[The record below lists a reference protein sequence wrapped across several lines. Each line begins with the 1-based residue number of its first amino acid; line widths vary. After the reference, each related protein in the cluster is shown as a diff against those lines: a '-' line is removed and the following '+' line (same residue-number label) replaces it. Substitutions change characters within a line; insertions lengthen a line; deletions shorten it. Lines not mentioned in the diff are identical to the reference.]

1 MIRTGSY
8 AETEKHNEIK
18 HKNNEITLKAR
29 YYNKNTWKIRPLYGK
44 KTFKNGRIKF
54 FFKSF
59 KFFFL
64 LKTFDDFKNKQKTYK
79 AKFFDM

>member
-29 YYNKNTWKIRPLYGK
+29 YYNKNT
-44 KTFKNGRIKF
+44 
-54 FFKSF
+54 
-59 KFFFL
+59 
-64 LKTFDDFKNKQKTYK
+64 
-79 AKFFDM
+79 